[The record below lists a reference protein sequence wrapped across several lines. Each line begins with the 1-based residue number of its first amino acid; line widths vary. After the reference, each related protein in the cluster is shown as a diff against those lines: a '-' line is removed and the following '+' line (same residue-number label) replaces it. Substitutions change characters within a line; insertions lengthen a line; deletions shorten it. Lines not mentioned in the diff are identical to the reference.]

1 MKKLI
6 GWFCKTSEGK
16 STLYP
21 GQLTKENAQKITDAA
36 LKAKTTH
43 WGEMLFNFAL
53 EQIKLAAERAEY
65 SIYYSIYTNGPIE
78 KEIDYRYLTRT
89 QTQKV
94 EEIFSNKLKELGY
107 YIEFSYHGP
116 QRMITISWKRV
127 D

>member
-1 MKKLI
+1 MKKFI
-6 GWFCKTSEGK
+6 GWFCKTGKDK
-16 STLYP
+16 STLYS

-36 LKAKTTH
+36 LETKTAH

-53 EQIKLAAERAEY
+53 EQIRLAAERAEY

-78 KEIDYRYLTRT
+78 KEIDYRYLTCT
-89 QTQKV
+89 QSQKV
-94 EEIFSNKLKELGY
+94 EEILYNKLKELGY
-107 YIEFSYHGP
+107 YIELSYHGP

>member
-1 MKKLI
+1 MKKFI
-6 GWFCKTSEGK
+6 GWFCKTGEGK

-36 LKAKTTH
+36 LETKTTH

-53 EQIKLAAERAEY
+53 EQIRLAAERAEY

-94 EEIFSNKLKELGY
+94 EEILYNKLKELGY
-107 YIEFSYHGP
+107 YIELSYYGP
-116 QRMITISWKRV
+116 QRMITISWKRA

>member
-1 MKKLI
+1 MKKFI
-6 GWFCKTSEGK
+6 GWFCKTSKGK

-36 LKAKTTH
+36 LEAKTTR

-65 SIYYSIYTNGPIE
+65 STYYSIYTNGPIE

-89 QTQKV
+89 QTKKI
-94 EEIFSNKLKELGY
+94 EEILSNKLKELGY
-107 YIEFSYHGP
+107 YIELSYYGP
-116 QRMITISWKRV
+116 KRMITISWGRA

>member
-1 MKKLI
+1 MKKFI
-6 GWFCKTSEGK
+6 GWFCKTGKGK

-36 LKAKTTH
+36 LEAKTIH

-53 EQIKLAAERAEY
+53 EQIRLAAERAEY

-94 EEIFSNKLKELGY
+94 EEILYNKLKELGY
-107 YIEFSYHGP
+107 YIELSYHGP
-116 QRMITISWKRV
+116 QRMITISWKSV